1 LVDVRRAARLLDASR
16 AVLRVATSDV
26 RKLVAVRLSVHR
38 VREALAVG
46 SLVHLG
52 PGATARDG
60 VETTDSSDSS
70 NTALLDASSLAADH
84 RHASVRDVASKANAR
99 AARTLVWRGVV
110 DPIGRISRVVAVK
123 VAMLHQ

>member
-1 LVDVRRAARLLDASR
+1 MVDVGRAARLLDASR

-26 RKLVAVRLSVHR
+26 RQLVAIRLSVHR

-52 PGATARDG
+52 SSATAGNG

-70 NTALLDASSLAADH
+70 NTALLNASSLAADH
-84 RHASVRDVASKANAR
+84 RHASVGDITSKANTR
-99 AARTLVWRGVV
+99 AAGTLVWRGVV
-110 DPIGRISRVVAVK
+110 DSVSRIGRVVAVQ
-123 VAMLHQ
+123 VAMLH